1 MSVDVQL
8 VSRATIA
15 KLADD
20 PRNVQLARERAGME
34 LASPTIRVSAKLVG
48 SGNCAT
54 KISPGLE
61 SRKVFFIVVLLL
73 QPIGSMRQSPVRNYK
88 RILFTNLATNSI
100 ILLLESILHARVF
113 YFHKKNERYES
124 ISNWFNAT

>member
-1 MSVDVQL
+1 MSADVQL

-20 PRNVQLARERAGME
+20 PRNVPLAQEHAGME
-34 LASPTIRVSAKLVG
+34 LASPTIRVFAKLVG

-54 KISPGLE
+54 KINPGLE

-73 QPIGSMRQSPVRNYK
+73 HDQLDRCDRAQ
-88 RILFTNLATNSI
+88 
-100 ILLLESILHARVF
+100 
-113 YFHKKNERYES
+113 
-124 ISNWFNAT
+124 